1 MIWVMKETILK
12 KTTTICRLL
21 VLSNQEASNSEL
33 MEGVNFWT
41 NKYARATI
49 RSLQASR
56 RLPPNSWLG
65 VGLKMAWQL
74 VTLKHFGPDNHY
86 GPCDSGSLVHW
97 WGAINPLFSADN
109 GRRYIF
115 YHQYCFHLCDNDS
128 CIPRRQTGYN
138 PSIWIPGNNICIDKG
153 MIPFRE
159 KVHFKVHKPDEYK
172 IWL

>member
-1 MIWVMKETILK
+1 MLSLLTKQLLPKFSADKIAKEFKVRAIVKVKTKMIRVMNETILK

-21 VLSNQEASNSEL
+21 VLSNQEALNSEL
-33 MEGVNFWT
+33 IEGVNFWT

-74 VTLKHFGPDNHY
+74 VTLKHFGPDNRY

-115 YHQYCFHLCDNDS
+115 YHQYFFHLCGNDS
-128 CIPRRQTGYN
+128 CIPRRQKGYN
-138 PSIWIPGNNICIDKG
+138 P
-153 MIPFRE
+153 
-159 KVHFKVHKPDEYK
+159 V
-172 IWL
+172 